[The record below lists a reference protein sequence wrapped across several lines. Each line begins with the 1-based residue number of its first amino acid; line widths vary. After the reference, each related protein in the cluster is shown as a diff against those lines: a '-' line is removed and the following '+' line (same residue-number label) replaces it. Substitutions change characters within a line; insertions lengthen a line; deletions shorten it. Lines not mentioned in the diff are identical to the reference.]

1 MIEIMYIFD
10 FDGTL
15 SDSTHRQ
22 SLAGQHR
29 WDEFHSA
36 AKLDQPR
43 WEIVNIYE
51 GLLNHS
57 SGVAVGILSAKPE
70 KYNNDMWEWLEKHS
84 ISDPDFILC
93 RPNNDLKTKAPELK
107 LQLIENKLT
116 FDKLSD
122 IVLFDDRQDIVD
134 FLITKGIKAIKV

>member
-1 MIEIMYIFD
+1 MYIFD

-22 SLAGQHR
+22 SLAERHQ

-36 AKLDQPR
+36 ACLDTPR
-43 WEIVNIYE
+43 WEIVYIYE
-51 GLLNHS
+51 GLLAHG

-70 KYNNDMWEWLEKHS
+70 KYNNDMWSWLEKHA
-84 ISDPDFILC
+84 IPDPDFILC
-93 RPNNDLKTKAPELK
+93 RPNDDLKTKAPELK
-107 LQLIENKLT
+107 LQLIKSKLT

-134 FLITKGIKAIKV
+134 FLLTKGIKAIKV